1 MSDDPRL
8 IEQAL
13 EGDAAAFGQLVR
25 RYQDRLF
32 TGLVHVVSRPEE
44 AEGIVQDA
52 FVQAMRK
59 LDTFRGDSS
68 FFTWLYR
75 IAVNVAL
82 HRHRRRRPETS
93 IEAARVLTGDDPVD
107 PGDTPQDRLLRE
119 ERAAAVTRALAEL
132 TEEHRLVL
140 VLRDLE
146 GFDYR
151 TIAKI
156 LSVSLGTV
164 RSRLHRARALMRAHL
179 REHHPGPPA
188 E

>member
-1 MSDDPRL
+1 MTDDQHL

-13 EGDAAAFGQLVR
+13 SGDIAAFGQLVR
-25 RYQDRLF
+25 RYQDRLY
-32 TGLVHVVSRPEE
+32 TGLVHVVACPDE
-44 AEGIVQDA
+44 AEDIVQDA

-75 IAVNVAL
+75 IAVNIAL

-93 IEAARVLTGDDPVD
+93 IEAARALTGDDPVD
-107 PGDTPQDRLLRE
+107 PGDAPQDRLLRE
-119 ERAAAVTRALAEL
+119 EQVEAVTRALGQL
-132 TEEHRLVL
+132 TEEFRLVL

-151 TIAKI
+151 SIAQI
-156 LSVSLGTV
+156 LGVSLGTV
-164 RSRLHRARALMRAHL
+164 RSRLHRARSLMREYL
-179 REHHPGPPA
+179 RADHHGPSTD
-188 E
+188 